1 MPSGSWYFLR
11 VLKPR
16 SHVSF
21 SLPLFLSLRTVTHSI
36 RSFNYPMQVAHSTFN
51 ASFSF
56 PLRFIH
62 GFQFSVSLFL
72 SSKFVSEHR
81 IHAPTLFAS
90 LLSQLRGFRFHGT
103 SCCGFCPVLQRREF
117 SFFWIRLVSEKINR
131 EKKRGK
137 TEELKRNVDM
147 NCTDS

>member
-1 MPSGSWYFLR
+1 MWLLIFSSRPLTSFTRFILSPSLSLSAC
-11 VLKPR
+11 VR
-16 SHVSF
+16 SH
-21 SLPLFLSLRTVTHSI
+21 THTHTI
-36 RSFNYPMQVAHSTFN
+36 RRLNPPKQISHSTFN

-117 SFFWIRLVSEKINR
+117 SFF
-131 EKKRGK
+131 
-137 TEELKRNVDM
+137 
-147 NCTDS
+147 